1 MFAVSY
7 YTTTDDGVESLFPL
21 SVCSAPCD
29 IGKTPDVN
37 TLYFQ

>member
-7 YTTTDDGVESLFPL
+7 YTTDAESLFPL

-29 IGKTPDVN
+29 IGKTLDVD
-37 TLYFQ
+37 TLYFR